1 MAAYPRL
8 PTGSNYTIERN
19 IMKTETVELNGV
31 PISKETILGWA
42 AQCGV
47 KIEPPKPEPYQ
58 FKVRDVAKSRH
69 GLIKIILKDIE
80 GNLVAYGIDGYLT
93 SSGGQKAF
101 ERFGY
106 VKIGE
111 LPDLLKVPEPKEV
124 APQSEFKPI
133 SVHRGCFVVSVE
145 KGVIIIKTGS
155 DYKDNGCRSCSYT
168 AREFIKALQSAIDF
182 VERNGK

>member
-1 MAAYPRL
+1 
-8 PTGSNYTIERN
+8 
-19 IMKTETVELNGV
+19 MKTETVELNGV

-80 GNLVAYGIDGYLT
+80 GNLVAYGTDGYLT
-93 SSGGQKAF
+93 GSGGQKDF

-111 LPDLLKVPEPKEV
+111 LPDLLKVPEPKEEPLPTEPPKPKFEKIQFCHLRV
-124 APQSEFKPI
+124 DVPDPTNSLPIHLSWAGSENNTCL
-133 SVHRGCFVVSVE
+133 SG
-145 KGVIIIKTGS
+145 IKEIES
-155 DYKDNGCRSCSYT
+155 HINGLQKAIAYT
-168 AREFIKALQSAIDF
+168 QEN
-182 VERNGK
+182 NGK

>member
-1 MAAYPRL
+1 METKFVKLNGNHY
-8 PTGSNYTIERN
+8 NV
-19 IMKTETVELNGV
+19 ETVIEELRKAGV
-31 PISKETILGWA
+31 NLM
-42 AQCGV
+42 
-47 KIEPPKPEPYQ
+47 IELPEPKPKPYQ
-58 FKVRDVAKSRH
+58 FKARDVAKSRN

-124 APQSEFKPI
+124 APQSEFKPVRI
-133 SVHRGCFVVSVE
+133 HNGCFVVSVE
-145 KGVIIIKTGS
+145 KGVIIIKTGNS
-155 DYKDNGCRSCSYT
+155 YSYGNGCCQSPKDVDH
-168 AREFIKALQSAIDF
+168 FIAALQSAKDF
-182 VERNGK
+182 IERNRK